1 MPQEIEHIIVLMME
15 NRSFDHMLGWLQ
27 QPGYDIDG
35 LTGGEWNPLDPSEPT
50 GPNNK
55 VVVTRNAQDVTPQ
68 DPGHGFHDVN
78 VQLFSRPGGPPP
90 PTGVEE
96 NKGFVFSYA
105 QQDDVTKTTAPA
117 IMDCFDPDQLPVLT
131 TLAREFAVGRRW
143 FSSVPGPTWP
153 NRFFAHA
160 ATSKGYLDNSQFH
173 NYDMRS
179 IFENLSEAGRTWSN
193 YYHEISQTWELQRLD
208 TDTLRNNFKDYR
220 EFRKDAKNGK
230 LPNYSF
236 IEPKYFWWFGSA
248 TDQHPPHSVKAGE
261 ALIADVYHCV
271 RTSPLW
277 EKCLLLIV
285 YDEHGG
291 FFDHVITP
299 KDAVPPDGYQ
309 SQFNFDRY
317 GVRVPAVLIS
327 PYVQKGT
334 IVSETFDHT
343 SIPATLKD
351 LFKLDSFL
359 TKRDA
364 AARTFSGV
372 PDLATPRKDAP
383 ENISTAV
390 HSKIIE
396 ESLREPGAEEI
407 SAAAKTGDAS
417 SAPLTGF
424 QRHLIGL
431 ANKLPTGEDPE
442 LRAHRNAHSLHTEFD
457 GALHVRETV
466 ARFLRHKLQL

>member
-1 MPQEIEHIIVLMME
+1 MPQEIEHVVVLMME

-27 QPGYDIDG
+27 APGYDIDG
-35 LTGGEWNPLDPSEPT
+35 LTGGEWNPVDSSEPP
-50 GPNNK
+50 GPGNK
-55 VVVTRNAQDVTPQ
+55 VVVTRNAGDVTPH
-68 DPGHGFHDVN
+68 DPGHEFHDVN
-78 VQLFSRPGGPPP
+78 IQLFSNPSGPPP
-90 PTGVEE
+90 PKDVEE

-105 QQDDVTKTTAPA
+105 QQDDVARTTAPN
-117 IMDCFDPDQLPVLT
+117 IMDCFDPGNLPVLT
-131 TLAREFAVGRRW
+131 TLAKEFAVCKRW

-179 IFENLSEAGRTWSN
+179 IFENLSAAGRTWTN

-208 TDTLRNNFKDYR
+208 TDSLRNHFKGYG
-220 EFRKDAKNGK
+220 EFRKDAKKGK

-248 TDQHPPHSVKAGE
+248 NDQHPPHSVKAGE

-277 EKCLLLIV
+277 EKSLLLIV

-291 FFDHVITP
+291 FFDHAITP
-299 KDAVPPDGYQ
+299 KDAVPPDLYQ
-309 SQFNFDRY
+309 SQFKFNRY
-317 GVRVPAVLIS
+317 GVRVPAILIS
-327 PYVQKGT
+327 PYITKGT
-334 IVSETFDHT
+334 IVGETFDHT

-364 AARTFSGV
+364 VAQRFSGV
-372 PDLATPRKDAP
+372 PDLASPRTDTPEDV
-383 ENISTAV
+383 STDV
-390 HSKIIE
+390 HSRIIE
-396 ESLREPGAEEI
+396 ESHQEPNAEEI
-407 SAAAKTGDAS
+407 STAAKTGGAS
-417 SAPLTGF
+417 SAPLNGL

-431 ANKLPTGEDPE
+431 ANQLPTGEDPE
-442 LRAHRNAHSLHTEFD
+442 LRAHRNGRPLRTEHE

-466 ARFLRHKLQL
+466 ARFLRHILTQ